1 MGQQYGWL
9 EYKTKCTG
17 KKTAAKDN
25 FIGSNFL
32 DPIYSIIVN
41 PFNMT

>member
-17 KKTAAKDN
+17 KVTVSKEN

-32 DPIYSIIVN
+32 DPNSARSN
-41 PFNMT
+41 DMS

>member
-17 KKTAAKDN
+17 KVTVSKEN

-32 DPIYSIIVN
+32 DPILSIIVTTFKN
-41 PFNMT
+41 D